1 MGYKEDSRAH
11 AIKQWNTRFTD
22 EERKK
27 YQKYWDADLKT
38 FDSIHDKSQWKTNI
52 GYFTHSGGDRITSK
66 GITADEWDRRYAEH
80 LKKQYAAKWEAE
92 NPSHGN
98 VAESTIQA
106 QSTQQANLRAQQTG
120 TPDANNQ
127 VSESQ
132 KDTETKRR
140 QNKAKG
146 KRGFVVARE
155 SGQGINI

>member
-1 MGYKEDSRAH
+1 MASPYKDHFKQAVKKEFDSR
-11 AIKQWNTRFTD
+11 NSGLNFDNFYNEYTRD
-22 EERKK
+22 D
-27 YQKYWDADLKT
+27 YW
-38 FDSIHDKSQWKTNI
+38 
-52 GYFTHSGGDRITSK
+52 
-66 GITADEWDRRYAEH
+66 
-80 LKKQYAAKWEAE
+80 KKQAGHDGVGGTTNHAVFYHNFGDKDRFKKAIGIDIDNWTKANKNLKA
-92 NPSHGN
+92 PT

>member
-1 MGYKEDSRAH
+1 MGYWRSDGVKYANMAFNNVFNE
-11 AIKQWNTRFTD
+11 

-27 YQKYWDADLKT
+27 YKKYLDRDLKDTHSDMGMYYGKFWEKGIDANAHMKNIAKRWDAEIAT
-38 FDSIHDKSQWKTNI
+38 Q
-52 GYFTHSGGDRITSK
+52 YEGG
-66 GITADEWDRRYAEH
+66 
-80 LKKQYAAKWEAE
+80 
-92 NPSHGN
+92 P
-98 VAESTIQA
+98 VAESTIKA
-106 QSTQQANLRAQQTG
+106 ESTQQANLRAQQTG

-127 VSESQ
+127 ESESQ